1 MNLQMPVPAVVLDTN
16 VLLDWLVYRDP
27 SCLALGSAIE
37 TGALRW
43 LAAQEMRAEWD
54 EVLARG
60 VGAQRLPDV
69 TALASCWKRFA
80 KMLPAPLPHDR
91 FHGCHCT
98 DPDDQIFID
107 LALSAG
113 ARWLLSR
120 DRAVLKA
127 APCARRRG
135 LLIVTPSAWSLHAP
149 P

>member
-1 MNLQMPVPAVVLDTN
+1 MLVPGVVLDTN

-60 VGAQRLPDV
+60 VGAQRSPDV
-69 TALASCWKRFA
+69 TALAGCWRRLA
-80 KMLPAPLPHDR
+80 QMLPTPSPHSRVDD
-91 FHGCHCT
+91 CHCT

-120 DRAVLKA
+120 DRAVLKV

-135 LLIVTPSAWSLHAP
+135 LLIVTPAAWALQAP